1 CLGFEMKRVL
11 AIVIATLIAPSIRA
25 QSPTPTYWQDIR
37 PVFRKHCT
45 VCHSAK
51 NLGELDVSGGLALDT
66 LSAVLKGTQQQV
78 VHPGQSAESRLV
90 KLITS
95 DNPKRR
101 MPLDAPPLPK
111 ETIDLIRRWI
121 DGGAREGQ
129 QPDAAA
135 ETLPTVKTATTRKL
149 DILLP
154 T

>member
-1 CLGFEMKRVL
+1 MSNYFRVENSMKRLLSGIFLLV
-11 AIVIATLIAPSIRA
+11 PSVAYA
-25 QSPTPTYWQDIR
+25 QSPAPTYWQDIR

-66 LSAVLKGTQQQV
+66 FAAAIKGSRQPVLR
-78 VHPGQSAESRLV
+78 PGESGNSLLV

-95 DNPKRR
+95 DNAKRR

-121 DGGAREGQ
+121 DGGAKEGQ

-135 ETLPTVKTATTRKL
+135 EAPTTVKSAATR
-149 DILLP
+149 
-154 T
+154 